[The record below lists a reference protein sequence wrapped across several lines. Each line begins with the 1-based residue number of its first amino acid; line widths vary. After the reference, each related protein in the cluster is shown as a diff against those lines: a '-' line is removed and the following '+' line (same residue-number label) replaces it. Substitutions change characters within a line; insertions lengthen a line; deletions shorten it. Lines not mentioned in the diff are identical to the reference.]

1 MLSRTM
7 LSNAMLEILWYCII
21 VVSPKET
28 KKEKVELDEWGQ
40 FVEFD

>member
-7 LSNAMLEILWYCII
+7 LSNAMLEILWYCLI
-21 VVSPKET
+21 VVSPKE
-28 KKEKVELDEWGQ
+28 KEKVELDDEWGQ